1 MSILNEQQAKKLI
14 DKVLSYS
21 KAEEVNVIVNGVRT
35 GNIRTAR
42 NTVSTTGETDNLAI
56 QITSVFG
63 KKAGTSTANEF
74 DDASLEQA
82 VRSSEHL
89 AKMAPDNP
97 EIMPMPG
104 PQKYEQGRNYSE
116 NTAQIDP
123 DFRADAALASI
134 EPCLKNKCTS
144 AGFLEDSTSFTA
156 IGNNKGLFA
165 YNKETSGEFT
175 ITVRTDDGKGSGY
188 GIQSFIDAKKLDT
201 KAVTEVA
208 MTKAIASREAKEL
221 KPGKYTVILEPAA
234 VADLVPLLVNSMDAR
249 AADEGRSYFGRR
261 GLGDKLFNEK
271 VNIYTDPFS
280 PDNPLSPFTSEGM
293 PTQKLTW
300 IENGVVKNLNYNRYW
315 AMEKG
320 VKPTNVPFGF
330 IMQGSDKTLNDLIK
344 ETKEGLLVTHFFY
357 IRAVDP
363 QTLLFTGLTR
373 DGLFYVKD
381 GEIKHAVKNFRF
393 NESPATML
401 FNLEEVGQAVR
412 IGRNLLP
419 SMRVGNFNF
428 TSLSDAV

>member
-1 MSILNEQQAKKLI
+1 
-14 DKVLSYS
+14 
-21 KAEEVNVIVNGVRT
+21 
-35 GNIRTAR
+35 
-42 NTVSTTGETDNLAI
+42 
-56 QITSVFG
+56 
-63 KKAGTSTANEF
+63 
-74 DDASLEQA
+74 
-82 VRSSEHL
+82 
-89 AKMAPDNP
+89 
-97 EIMPMPG
+97 
-104 PQKYEQGRNYSE
+104 
-116 NTAQIDP
+116 
-123 DFRADAALASI
+123 
-134 EPCLKNKCTS
+134 
-144 AGFLEDSTSFTA
+144 
-156 IGNNKGLFA
+156 
-165 YNKETSGEFT
+165 
-175 ITVRTDDGKGSGY
+175 
-188 GIQSFIDAKKLDT
+188 
-201 KAVTEVA
+201 VTEVA

-315 AMEKG
+315 AKEKG
-320 VKPTNVPFGF
+320 VEPTNVPFGF